1 MFVLCLEVCE
11 VVLVLCVLLC
21 FFVLSQLS
29 IVVVF
34 HRLTL
39 AFVRRLLVGCE
50 DLPSLTDRL
59 GNLCEAE
66 IFAFQVLSH
75 FYTAC

>member
-1 MFVLCLEVCE
+1 MFVLCLEVDE

-21 FFVLSQLS
+21 LLILSQLS

-34 HRLTL
+34 HGLTP

-50 DLPSLTDRL
+50 DLPSLTNCL
-59 GNLCEAE
+59 GNFCEAKVL
-66 IFAFQVLSH
+66 ALQVFSD
-75 FYTAC
+75 FCVDC